1 MKKKL
6 LFLGFVILLLIA
18 FEGYLYLNLIVSE
31 KYEVDLIGMPN
42 INYDVME
49 LRKIEIEKNKSR
61 IINEIIILGVFIII
75 LLIFNFFRRNKVDS

>member
-6 LFLGFVILLLIA
+6 LFLGFFILLLIV

-42 INYDVME
+42 INYDMIE
-49 LRKIEIEKNKSR
+49 LRKIEIEENKSR
-61 IINEIIILGVFIII
+61 IINEIITLGVFFIII
-75 LLIFNFFRRNKVDS
+75 LIFNFFRRNKVDN